1 MRVEWS
7 QLIKYKILKKKEN
20 KIINRVENKRK
31 DKIRDKLISIKI
43 EIEK

>member
-1 MRVEWS
+1 MRVEWL